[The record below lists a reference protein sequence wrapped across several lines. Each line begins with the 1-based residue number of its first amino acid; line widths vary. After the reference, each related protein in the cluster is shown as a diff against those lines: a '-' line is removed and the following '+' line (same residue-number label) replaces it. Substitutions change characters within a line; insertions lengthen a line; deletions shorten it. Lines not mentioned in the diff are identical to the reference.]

1 MADENI
7 KQHFRPDEAPFIDQV
22 DDWLATCENEYRPV
36 LTEFLNPRQRYIA
49 RTMTNRRDDVRLSE
63 NGGWS
68 GAEMQRLLFYPTYY
82 QPEEGDFELQLIDI
96 DYPLKFTE
104 LHHRQILGTLLSKGL
119 KRSAFGD
126 ILHDGDVWQVVLSSQ
141 MAEYVRQ
148 QVTKIGRINVKM
160 KRVEMDTIVQPET
173 DWDEFST
180 TVASQRLDSIVAAG
194 FNYSRNRAKTAIEHG
209 LVRVNWE
216 TIDRPD
222 YPLSVHDLMSVRHAG
237 RIYLKEDNGIT
248 KKGKQRVTLA
258 VVHA

>member
-22 DDWLATCENEYRPV
+22 DDWLATCQNEYRPV

-49 RTMTNRRDDVRLSE
+49 KTMTNSFDDVHVSQ
-63 NGGWS
+63 NGGWP

-82 QPEEGDFELQLIDI
+82 QPETKDFELQLINV
-96 DYPLKFTE
+96 DYPLKFSE

-126 ILHDGDVWQVVLSSQ
+126 ILHDGDVWQVVLSAQ
-141 MAEYVRQ
+141 MAEFVRQ
-148 QVTKIGRINVKM
+148 QVTKIGKINVKM
-160 KRVEMDTIVQPET
+160 KLADLEEVVKPVT
-173 DWDEFST
+173 DWQESST
-180 TVASQRLDSIVAAG
+180 TVSSLRLDSIVAAG
-194 FNYSRNRAKTAIEHG
+194 FNYSRNRAKTIIEHG

-222 YPLSVHDLMSVRHAG
+222 FALSVHDLMSVRHAG

-248 KKGKQRVTLA
+248 KKGKLRVTLA